1 MLVDR
6 MDEIERINKDIELF
20 TKNIKEVESIKIS
33 AGERKIIEMA
43 RNYCQDTN
51 YYLEQQ
57 DNYTAFGCITY
68 AHGLLDA
75 VRLIH
80 QLI

>member
-1 MLVDR
+1 
-6 MDEIERINKDIELF
+6 MDEIERIKKDMELF
-20 TKNIKEVESIKIS
+20 TKNIKEVESIEVNS
-33 AGERKIIEMA
+33 REEKIIDMA
-43 RNYCQDTN
+43 RNYSGDTT
-51 YYLEQQ
+51 YYLKKE

-75 VRLIH
+75 VRLLH

>member
-1 MLVDR
+1 
-6 MDEIERINKDIELF
+6 MDEIERIKKDTELF
-20 TKNIKEVESIKIS
+20 RKNIKEVESIEVS
-33 AGERKIIEMA
+33 DGERKIIELA
-43 RNYCQDTN
+43 KNYSLDTN
-51 YYLEQQ
+51 YYLKKQ

-75 VRLIH
+75 IRLLH

>member
-1 MLVDR
+1 
-6 MDEIERINKDIELF
+6 MDEIERIKKDMELF
-20 TKNIKEVESIKIS
+20 TKNIKEVESIEFSAREEKIVQ
-33 AGERKIIEMA
+33 MA
-43 RNYCQDTN
+43 RSYSQDTL
-51 YYLEQQ
+51 YYLEKK

-75 VRLIH
+75 VRVLY

>member
-1 MLVDR
+1 
-6 MDEIERINKDIELF
+6 MDEIERIKKDMELF
-20 TKNIKEVESIKIS
+20 RKNIKEVESIEVS
-33 AGERKIIEMA
+33 AGERKIIEMSK
-43 RNYCQDTN
+43 NYSQDTN
-51 YYLEQQ
+51 YYLKNQ

-75 VRLIH
+75 VRLLH

>member
-1 MLVDR
+1 
-6 MDEIERINKDIELF
+6 MDEIERIKKDIKLF
-20 TKNIKEVESIKIS
+20 AKNIKEVESIEVS
-33 AGERKIIEMA
+33 AIEAKIIQMA
-43 RNYCQDTN
+43 QNYSQDTT
-51 YYLEQQ
+51 YYLDKE

-75 VRLIH
+75 VRLLH

>member
-1 MLVDR
+1 MEMNEV
-6 MDEIERINKDIELF
+6 ERIKKDVELF
-20 TKNIKEVESIKIS
+20 AKNIKELESIELSDKEKKIV
-33 AGERKIIEMA
+33 EMA
-43 RNYCQDTN
+43 KSYSQDTH
-51 YYLEQQ
+51 YYLKKQ

-75 VRLIH
+75 IRLLH

>member
-1 MLVDR
+1 
-6 MDEIERINKDIELF
+6 MDEIERIKKDMKLF

-33 AGERKIIEMA
+33 AGEDNIIHMA
-43 RNYCQDTN
+43 RNYAQDTN
-51 YYLEQQ
+51 YYLKKQ

-75 VRLIH
+75 VRLLH
-80 QLI
+80 HLI